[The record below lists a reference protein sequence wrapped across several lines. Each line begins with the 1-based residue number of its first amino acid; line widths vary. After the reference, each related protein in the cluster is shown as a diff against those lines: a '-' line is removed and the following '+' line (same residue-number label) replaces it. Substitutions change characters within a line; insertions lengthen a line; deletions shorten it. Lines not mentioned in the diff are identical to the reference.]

1 MQLKQTDLQNN
12 DGCILVEYT
21 GPVTPIR
28 KNLISRVHR
37 GRKYGAFVTGQELYI
52 YAGDLEL
59 QSHLF
64 KLVEIVKEV
73 PKKRGRKP
81 RQSKIEVSE

>member
-1 MQLKQTDLQNN
+1 MQLKQSDLQNN
-12 DGCILVEYT
+12 DGCVLVEYT
-21 GPVTPIR
+21 GPVTSIR

-37 GRKYGAFVTGQELYI
+37 GKKYGAFVTGQQLYI
-52 YAGDLEL
+52 YAGDLKL

-64 KLVEIVKEV
+64 KAVEIVKQT